1 MVRPPV
7 GELIDASRI
16 TEGHCARGCEEVDMD
31 TRETER
37 LVPAP
42 IRQGD
47 LECGRALRGLRPR
60 ALECAS
66 RRHTGTGRS
75 VQRPLSAA
83 LLVVG
88 WGSG

>member
-16 TEGHCARGCEEVDMD
+16 TEGHCARGCEGVGMD

-37 LVPAP
+37 PVSRPLSED
-42 IRQGD
+42 D
-47 LECGRALRGLRPR
+47 LECGRALWGPRPR
-60 ALECAS
+60 APECAS

-83 LLVVG
+83 LLNAG
-88 WGSG
+88 WDSG